1 MCQHHFGEPT
11 MTRRK
16 STPPEAALV
25 AIDVAKRRNEV
36 LIEAVRGG
44 YRRRM
49 TILNTR
55 ADHDT
60 LIASLAA
67 LHNGWD
73 KNDPKDAQVI
83 LHMLQIGATMVYQD
97 PLAAGINDLQELSK
111 THEVVSKAKTEIWH
125 RLLTHYLPLYFPEIE
140 RFVGNSRSDWFLAF
154 LERFPT
160 PTSVT

>member
-1 MCQHHFGEPT
+1 

-25 AIDVAKRRNEV
+25 AIDVAKHRNEV

-44 YRRRM
+44 RRRRM

-55 ADHDT
+55 ADHDK
-60 LIASLAA
+60 LITSLQAMQKPIVVGLEPTGNYHRVLAHRLIEAGFGVRLISSMALARIREA

-83 LHMLQIGATMVYQD
+83 LHMLGIGATMVYQD

-111 THEVVSKAKTEIWH
+111 THEVVSKREGT
-125 RLLTHYLPLYFPEIE
+125 
-140 RFVGNSRSDWFLAF
+140 FL
-154 LERFPT
+154 RI
-160 PTSVT
+160 